1 MLKRLTFQPRF
12 GLAALILF
20 VILTAIALWVRDSF
34 VRPFL
39 GDVLAVIWLYL
50 LARTFIKANPSLLAA
65 LTLAFAFA
73 LETAQYFSLI
83 KHLGLEH
90 VKLAR
95 VILGATFDWFDLLA
109 YLMGWF
115 VIMASIWITDMQDTA
130 KDTS

>member
-1 MLKRLTFQPRF
+1 MLNRLTFRPRF
-12 GLAALILF
+12 GLATLTLF
-20 VILTAIALWVRDSF
+20 LILTAIALWVRDSF

-50 LARTFIKANPSLLAA
+50 LARTFIKANPTLLAA

-90 VKLAR
+90 IKLAR

-109 YLMGWF
+109 YLLGWL
-115 VIMASIWITDMQDTA
+115 VIMASIRLTRPHDTG
-130 KDTS
+130 DIR